1 MAEVVF
7 KHQPPDSKSL
17 CHSCLLDLGRK
28 VPWGKAAFG
37 LCTFANLGIIKKA
50 QGTISFSFR

>member
-17 CHSCLLDLGRK
+17 CHSFLLDLSRK
-28 VPWGKAAFG
+28 APWGEVAFG
-37 LCTFANLGIIKKA
+37 LCTFANSGIIRKA
-50 QGTISFSFR
+50 QGTISFSSR